1 MLDIIRNRKRPVI
14 KKYIQINMLFKS
26 NEVIFS
32 ETIASRLVPVNM
44 MLFIEFV
51 FSIGDSVAN
60 RLKTFSKGIKMESS
74 RSPIRKILL
83 RR

>member
-1 MLDIIRNRKRPVI
+1 MF
-14 KKYIQINMLFKS
+14 FKS

-32 ETIASRLVPVNM
+32 ETVASRLLPDKI

-51 FSIGDSVAN
+51 FSIEDSMAN
-60 RLKTFSKGIKMESS
+60 ILKTLSKGIIMERS

>member
-1 MLDIIRNRKRPVI
+1 
-14 KKYIQINMLFKS
+14 MLFKS

-32 ETIASRLVPVNM
+32 EIVASRLLPDKM

-51 FSIGDSVAN
+51 DSTEDPVAGW
-60 RLKTFSKGIKMESS
+60 LKTFSRGIVMENS

-83 RR
+83 RK

>member
-1 MLDIIRNRKRPVI
+1 
-14 KKYIQINMLFKS
+14 MLFKS

-32 ETIASRLVPVNM
+32 ETVASRLDPDNM

-51 FSIGDSVAN
+51 FSIEDSVVN
-60 RLKTFSKGIKMESS
+60 RLKTFSNGIKMESS